1 MLLLYMAK
9 QAKDEINK
17 PVMRLFTLKV

>member
-1 MLLLYMAK
+1 MAK

-17 PVMRLFTLKV
+17 LVMRLFTLKV